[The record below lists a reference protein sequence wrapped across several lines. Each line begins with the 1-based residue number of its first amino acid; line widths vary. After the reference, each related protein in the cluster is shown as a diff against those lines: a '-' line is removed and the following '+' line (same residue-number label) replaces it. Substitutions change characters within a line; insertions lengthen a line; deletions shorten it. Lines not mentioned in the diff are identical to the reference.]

1 MTTKDD
7 MEKMIK
13 RKSEKDNWEVD
24 EIIKQI

>member
-1 MTTKDD
+1 MATKDD